1 MKNKYIVF
9 NERVFNRMCYLN
21 MIPFVSGSSKN
32 IQMKNLVKI
41 KRQITMTELVHFD
54 IVGSFLRPE
63 ELKQARDKF
72 NH

>member
-41 KRQITMTELVHFD
+41 KR
-54 IVGSFLRPE
+54 
-63 ELKQARDKF
+63 
-72 NH
+72 